1 MTDGSATGT
10 DIRTLDRHRLE
21 DLLDSHYEPS
31 IPFEEPIHRAAVAAI
46 FRPGADATELLLIQR
61 AERLGDPWSGQMA
74 FPGGRTD
81 PTDASPEST
90 AMRETRE
97 EIGLELGPD
106 HAVGTL
112 AELDGGRATNRL
124 VLVSAHAY
132 WLDGETPSLSP
143 NYEVADTVWVPLP
156 HLADPARHID
166 YYFPAAGASFPGIR
180 LDGDGQVLWGLTLRF
195 VGHLFERLGVPFL
208 V

>member
-1 MTDGSATGT
+1 MTERSAAGI
-10 DIRTLDRHRLE
+10 DLRSIDRDRLE
-21 DLLDSHYEPS
+21 HLLDPEYRPS
-31 IPFEEPIHRAAVAAI
+31 IPFDEPIHRAAVAAI
-46 FRPGADATELLLIQR
+46 FRPGIDATELLLIQR

-81 PTDASPEST
+81 PTDTTPEST
-90 AMRETRE
+90 AIRETRE
-97 EIGLELGPD
+97 EIGLELESD
-106 HAVGTL
+106 HAIGTL

-132 WLDGETPSLSP
+132 WLDPTPPLSP
-143 NYEVADTVWVPLP
+143 NHEVADTVWVPLP
-156 HLADPARHID
+156 HLVDPARHID
-166 YYFPAAGASFPGIR
+166 HYFPAAEASFPGIR

-195 VGHLFERLGVPFL
+195 VGHLFERLGMPFL